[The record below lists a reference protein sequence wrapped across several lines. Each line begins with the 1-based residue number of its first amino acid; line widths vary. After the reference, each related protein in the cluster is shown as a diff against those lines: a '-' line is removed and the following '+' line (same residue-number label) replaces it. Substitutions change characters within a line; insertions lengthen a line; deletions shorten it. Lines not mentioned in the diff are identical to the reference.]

1 MENINI
7 VDYIPVGKNNAVTRL
22 QLRIATRMS
31 DRKIRDAIAEARRD
45 IPIINDQSGRGYY
58 IPTEEELPEARRF
71 LEQEERRAKSIF
83 WSMKALRAFVE
94 GQANG

>member
-7 VDYIPVGKNNAVTRL
+7 VDYIPVGKKNAVTRL

-58 IPTEEELPEARRF
+58 IPTEEELPEARKF
-71 LEQEERRAKSIF
+71 LEQEEHRAKSIF